1 MLRFLLVVIPI
12 CVIGLYICILVLILG
27 YPTGYSQPNTPIK
40 WQRKKVAVS
49 AGSVCPHHTGKIC
62 PKPAQT
68 YRGHHARDPRI
79 DVAVADDCWC
89 WGAEAEGEG
98 HAVEAETEQRS
109 RRRARQRITKYEL
122 IWLLQQRL
130 HAVSWPH
137 WRLRCMPPLHG
148 HGMGVVRP

>member
-1 MLRFLLVVIPI
+1 MVTQKSGVDIIVVNRGAGGHGLVVRTSIITEPQH
-12 CVIGLYICILVLILG
+12 L
-27 YPTGYSQPNTPIK
+27 PDS
-40 WQRKKVAVS
+40 RAD
-49 AGSVCPHHTGKIC
+49 
-62 PKPAQT
+62 
-68 YRGHHARDPRI
+68 ARDPR
-79 DVAVADDCWC
+79 DAAVADDWC

-109 RRRARQRITKYEL
+109 RRRARQSIRENPL

-137 WRLRCMPPLHG
+137 WRLRCMKPLRG